1 MKIYNVIYVG
11 ILVVLLNGYASM
23 VYSKSKTLG
32 IDNNDKKSISM
43 QQKANQLGVDLSLY
57 RKLALIAQ
65 GYDSLSHVN
74 NAVDIGKHP
83 ATLELSILTDSA
95 KDIPDV
101 LRDEV
106 SNLVELNYS
115 LAAAELNLSEDKFYK
130 LLVAYIQL
138 NNQLASLPDDKSQS
152 YVFDDSTLSR
162 STDDD
167 DDDEEPPVEVVVVIG
182 VSSNGWNEVLWGGA
196 NGLSARLQRDATVR
210 WGARS
215 GTVVAVFTA
224 GHSTLVRVYHYTG
237 NGIFFPFS
245 HSCVGQCVATIDGSL

>member
-138 NNQLASLPDDKSQS
+138 NNQLA
-152 YVFDDSTLSR
+152 
-162 STDDD
+162 
-167 DDDEEPPVEVVVVIG
+167 
-182 VSSNGWNEVLWGGA
+182 
-196 NGLSARLQRDATVR
+196 
-210 WGARS
+210 
-215 GTVVAVFTA
+215 
-224 GHSTLVRVYHYTG
+224 
-237 NGIFFPFS
+237 
-245 HSCVGQCVATIDGSL
+245 